1 MGCIGPLFLFFSFFF
16 FQFCVF
22 FFLFLFVWFCWIFF
36 CFVFVFCFFFY
47 KLILSR
53 GRERS
58 GFSPPFSKI
67 YKCQEKKTKAIGLVS
82 GFFTKNSWPS
92 PKGPEVCLLPQK
104 GGVLTATRLR
114 QHWEERGKQCWIFS
128 PSLALPSLTPQYS
141 HIPNIST
148 FLFL

>member
-16 FQFCVF
+16 FNFVFSSFC
-22 FFLFLFVWFCWIFF
+22 FFLFDFVGFFFVLFLFF
-36 CFVFVFCFFFY
+36 VFFY

-82 GFFTKNSWPS
+82 GFFTKNS
-92 PKGPEVCLLPQK
+92 
-104 GGVLTATRLR
+104 
-114 QHWEERGKQCWIFS
+114 
-128 PSLALPSLTPQYS
+128 
-141 HIPNIST
+141 
-148 FLFL
+148 